1 MSWYLNKN
9 EETIDKMEPLQV
21 TTLTPVKMSRVYS
34 LLVGAFEGGCGYWMH
49 DWGILKL
56 PDGYTRD
63 DIEFAHVEVPLL
75 PGGALW
81 IQTEDEDERLTL
93 DIKACAKGLELM
105 SIKHPRHWNDFITEG
120 DDAITADV
128 FLQLATM
135 GEVVYG

>member
-1 MSWYLNKN
+1 MSRYLNKN
-9 EETIDKMEPLQV
+9 EETIDKMEPPQL
-21 TTLTPVKMSRVYS
+21 TTTTPVKMSSVWN
-34 LLVGAFEGGCGYWMH
+34 LLVGAFEGGSGYWIH

-63 DIEFAHVEVPLL
+63 DIEFAHAEVPLL

-81 IQTEDEDERLTL
+81 IQTEDEDERPWL
-93 DIKACAKGLELM
+93 DIKACVKGLELM
-105 SIKHPRHWNDFITEG
+105 ASKHPEHWKDFITEG